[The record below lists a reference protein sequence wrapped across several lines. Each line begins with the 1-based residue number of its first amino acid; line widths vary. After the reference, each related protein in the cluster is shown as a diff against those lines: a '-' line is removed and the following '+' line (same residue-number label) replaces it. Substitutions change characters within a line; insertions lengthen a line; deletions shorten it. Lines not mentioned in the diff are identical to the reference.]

1 MSDNDFTKVELQQAL
16 NAANSAAE
24 QGNEEAS
31 EAAEQL
37 KEKIKNG
44 EYSDASGAVTKE
56 GKQPNPK
63 INKFTE
69 GVRSFVGGLTFSY
82 ADEIEA
88 ALRSGSINSDE
99 YKMLRDRLRNQQT
112 QFGEENPYLKT
123 GLEVGGGLMMPG
135 GAAKI
140 GLTKAL
146 GGATKYLPNA
156 VKGSLGKGAG
166 YGAAYGTGAAEEQED
181 MLTSGALGSVLGLA
195 PTALVK
201 GVGNVTAPVIDKGVK
216 ALQAKGVKLTPGQT
230 LGGVTNFLEQ
240 QAGKVLP
247 NVRNRRNEALQGF
260 TRSVGD
266 DILKPF
272 NVKVP
277 KSMENDPSAIS
288 TFAQKKAG
296 EFYEKLLPKLS
307 LKKTAAFTKELDN
320 AIPKDVMKSLNPEVQ
335 KILKQ
340 EIGNAKELIG
350 KKGLQGQGVKILDD
364 TVDALEDY
372 YKISAKNPAE
382 KLAGIHYGKI
392 AEVVKSQL
400 KKQNPKHAK
409 DLKNLDAA
417 YSNMATFQSTLA
429 IGGNALKDSFTPAQL
444 VRAATSKPNLS
455 KPSRR
460 ILKADPSLS
469 TMGKTGKDAYSV
481 LSDTLPD
488 SGTTGGLIT
497 TIAATGGLGHY
508 TGKTGDIA
516 GVAKALTIPAAIALL
531 YTKPGQAMAAKM
543 LNSGQTRKQVAD
555 FFTKNASKAGLIS
568 AQQGTGFLSSPN

>member
-1 MSDNDFTKVELQQAL
+1 MAENDFTKVELQQAL
-16 NAANSAAE
+16 SAANKAAE

-31 EAAEQL
+31 NAAEQL

-44 EYSDASGAVTKE
+44 DYSDSAGTVTKE

-99 YKMLRDRLRNQQT
+99 YTMLRDKLRNQQT

-123 GLEVGGGLMMPG
+123 GLEIGGGLIMPG

-140 GLTKAL
+140 GLTKGL
-146 GGATKYLPNA
+146 GAVTKHLPNA

-166 YGAAYGTGAAEEQED
+166 YGAAYGTGAAQEKED
-181 MLTSGALGSVLGLA
+181 MLTGGAVGSVLGLA

-201 GVGNVTAPVIDKGVK
+201 GLGKVTAPVLQKGVK
-216 ALQAKGVKLTPGQT
+216 ALQDKGVKLTPGQS
-230 LGGVTNFLEQ
+230 LGGVANFLEQ
-240 QAGKVLP
+240 QMGKVLP
-247 NVRNRRNEALQGF
+247 NIRNRRNEALEGF
-260 TRSVGD
+260 NKSVGD

-272 NVKVP
+272 GVKVP
-277 KSMENDPSAIS
+277 KSMADDPSAIS
-288 TFAQKKAG
+288 TFAQKKAS

-307 LKKTAAFTKELDN
+307 INRTATFTKELDN
-320 AIPKDVMKSLNPEVQ
+320 AIPKDVMKSLNPGVQ
-335 KILKQ
+335 KILKT
-340 EIGNAKELIG
+340 EIANAKSLIG
-350 KKGLQGQGVKILDD
+350 KKGLQGQGVKIIDD

-372 YKISAKNPAE
+372 YKVSAKNPME
-382 KLAGIHYGKI
+382 KLAGLHYGKI

-400 KKQNPKHAK
+400 KKQNPKYAN
-409 DLKNLDAA
+409 DLKNLDKA
-417 YSNMATFQSTLA
+417 YSNMATFQSTLG
-429 IGGNALKDSFTPAQL
+429 IGNNALKGSFTPAQL
-444 VRAATSKPNLS
+444 VRAAGSKPNLDRGT
-455 KPSRR
+455 KR

-481 LSDTLPD
+481 LSDTVPD
-488 SGTTGGLIT
+488 SGTPGGLVTAAI
-497 TIAATGGLGHY
+497 ATGGLGGY
-508 TGKTGDIA
+508 GGATGDLT
-516 GVAKALTIPAAIALL
+516 GVAKALTLPAAIALL

-543 LNSGQTRKQVAD
+543 INSGATKQAVAD

>member
-123 GLEVGGGLMMPG
+123 GL
-135 GAAKI
+135 
-140 GLTKAL
+140 TKAL
-146 GGATKYLPNA
+146 GGATKYLTNA

-247 NVRNRRNEALQGF
+247 NVRNRRN
-260 TRSVGD
+260 
-266 DILKPF
+266 
-272 NVKVP
+272 
-277 KSMENDPSAIS
+277 
-288 TFAQKKAG
+288 
-296 EFYEKLLPKLS
+296 
-307 LKKTAAFTKELDN
+307 
-320 AIPKDVMKSLNPEVQ
+320 
-335 KILKQ
+335 
-340 EIGNAKELIG
+340 
-350 KKGLQGQGVKILDD
+350 
-364 TVDALEDY
+364 
-372 YKISAKNPAE
+372 
-382 KLAGIHYGKI
+382 
-392 AEVVKSQL
+392 
-400 KKQNPKHAK
+400 
-409 DLKNLDAA
+409 
-417 YSNMATFQSTLA
+417 
-429 IGGNALKDSFTPAQL
+429 
-444 VRAATSKPNLS
+444 
-455 KPSRR
+455 
-460 ILKADPSLS
+460 
-469 TMGKTGKDAYSV
+469 
-481 LSDTLPD
+481 
-488 SGTTGGLIT
+488 
-497 TIAATGGLGHY
+497 
-508 TGKTGDIA
+508 
-516 GVAKALTIPAAIALL
+516 
-531 YTKPGQAMAAKM
+531 
-543 LNSGQTRKQVAD
+543 
-555 FFTKNASKAGLIS
+555 
-568 AQQGTGFLSSPN
+568 